1 VRGIYKNVTRW
12 LNGWRFILRK
22 QPPAMPVA
30 ACAKEMLPMRIGSIF
45 DAMYGKVRSIPL
57 INIRNG

>member
-1 VRGIYKNVTRW
+1 
-12 LNGWRFILRK
+12 
-22 QPPAMPVA
+22 MPVA

-57 INIRNG
+57 INFRNG